1 MDPLSIAL
9 GVIALLELTKKVI
22 VYAKQTKDAPTDRT
36 KILQEAASLMG
47 LLIMLKEFIEDCDDS
62 EDSWL
67 QATSSLTAPDGPLQ
81 QYKLLLE
88 TVVAKITPSRG
99 QRKFGQALAWIFSKE
114 EVTRLLSQIERV
126 KSFVKIA
133 LEIDHTFVSL
143 LFFLLPLG
151 KPRPKC
157 YTINANQLK
166 SRWYQQNSHSEPPRD
181 VLQDLSLSL
190 VQRAR
195 MGSEADGTTTITTEG
210 HGETFCKIGLSH
222 WHTVYKDSGIIGSR
236 ADGGSADRRE
246 SASTAT

>member
-36 KILQEAASLMG
+36 KILQEASSLMG

-99 QRKFGQALAWIFSKE
+99 QHKFGQALAWMFSKE

-126 KSFVKIA
+126 KSFVQIA
-133 LEIDHTFVSL
+133 LEIDHTFVFL
-143 LFFLLPLG
+143 LFFFASPGHTPPQVLYHQQQSAR
-151 KPRPKC
+151 KPMVPAK
-157 YTINANQLK
+157 
-166 SRWYQQNSHSEPPRD
+166 
-181 VLQDLSLSL
+181 
-190 VQRAR
+190 
-195 MGSEADGTTTITTEG
+195 
-210 HGETFCKIGLSH
+210 
-222 WHTVYKDSGIIGSR
+222 
-236 ADGGSADRRE
+236 
-246 SASTAT
+246 